1 MTLIL
6 FSQTLIFGNVYVLYI
21 KYALHW
27 LFATPIF
34 WRLLLIKL
42 QTKTLIKGPWSPLEL
57 DFQSL
62 CHSSNTKQ
70 VKIDN
75 NSVNSV
81 VLDTEPTAPISR
93 LLVAGYVGIQDRS
106 GSVVARDTTIMPS
119 VPGLLSLMAM
129 LFAPKIELRI
139 DVRQTKYTGVLCGLG
154 SAPHE
159 PDLPI
164 YPDHDVEIIFDT
176 VIDDD
181 DIDSVT

>member
-1 MTLIL
+1 ML
-6 FSQTLIFGNVYVLYI
+6 
-21 KYALHW
+21 
-27 LFATPIF
+27 
-34 WRLLLIKL
+34 
-42 QTKTLIKGPWSPLEL
+42 KGPWSPLEL

-70 VKIDN
+70 VKVDN

-93 LLVAGYVGIQDRS
+93 LLVAAYVGIQDRS

-129 LFAPKIELRI
+129 LFSPKMEPRVNI
-139 DVRQTKYTGVLCGLG
+139 RQTKYTGVLCGLG
-154 SAPHE
+154 TAPNE

-164 YPDHDVEIIFDT
+164 YPDHDVEIVFDT
-176 VIDDD
+176 CFDDD
-181 DIDSVT
+181 DIDSVNMFNTIFL